1 MKTYASIWV
10 WALFVATSPL
20 SWGVVNQAHAQPKI
34 PLTFYII
41 SKTVGHAPFWVA
53 EKNGFFAQENL
64 DVKLA
69 VTGSA
74 SAILS
79 GVAGGSVQMSA
90 GGGSDT
96 ILANQKGLPVVMI
109 GGNLNAMVWMLVGQ
123 KQFKTMRDLKG
134 QTIGVSGIADV
145 MGTAVKAAM
154 RTQGL
159 EYPRDY
165 SLIQLG
171 GTPNQWAALQKE
183 KVAATA
189 LAVPWGKQAVDAG
202 YNQIAWMADHVPN
215 YLVTVIIADRNWLA
229 RSRENRDVAVRFM
242 KAMIRTYHWLNE
254 NKAEAVTWIADE
266 FKFQPNYAENAWE
279 LYTGRIWPKDGVINR
294 QAVAQTMAVIQDFG
308 LISPPLPSLE
318 TLVDPTIVEQAQK
331 ELIR

>member
-1 MKTYASIWV
+1 MRTYASIWV

-20 SWGVVNQAHAQPKI
+20 TWGVVNQAHAQPKI

-134 QTIGVSGIADV
+134 
-145 MGTAVKAAM
+145 
-154 RTQGL
+154 
-159 EYPRDY
+159 
-165 SLIQLG
+165 
-171 GTPNQWAALQKE
+171 
-183 KVAATA
+183 
-189 LAVPWGKQAVDAG
+189 
-202 YNQIAWMADHVPN
+202 
-215 YLVTVIIADRNWLA
+215 
-229 RSRENRDVAVRFM
+229 
-242 KAMIRTYHWLNE
+242 
-254 NKAEAVTWIADE
+254 
-266 FKFQPNYAENAWE
+266 
-279 LYTGRIWPKDGVINR
+279 
-294 QAVAQTMAVIQDFG
+294 
-308 LISPPLPSLE
+308 
-318 TLVDPTIVEQAQK
+318 
-331 ELIR
+331 

>member
-1 MKTYASIWV
+1 MRSYASIWV
-10 WALFVATSPL
+10 WALFISTSPL
-20 SWGVVNQAHAQPKI
+20 SGGVANPVHAQQKI

-96 ILANQKGLPVVMI
+96 ILANQKGLPVIMV

-134 QTIGVSGIADV
+134 QMIGVSGIADV

-165 SLIQLG
+165 SLVQLG

-202 YNQIAWMADHVPN
+202 YSQIAWMADYVPN
-215 YLVTVIIADRNWLA
+215 YLVTVIIADRNWIA
-229 RSRENRDVAVRFM
+229 RSRDNRDVAVRFM
-242 KAMIRTYHWLNE
+242 KAMIRTYRWLNE
-254 NKAEAVTWIADE
+254 NKTQAVAWIADE

-279 LYTGRIWPKDGVINR
+279 LYTGRIWPKDGAINR
-294 QAVAQTMAVIQDFG
+294 QAVAQTMAVLQDFG
-308 LISPPLPSLE
+308 LISPPLPSPD
-318 TLVDPTIVEQAQK
+318 TLVDPAIVEQAQR
-331 ELIR
+331 ELGR